1 MQNAIFIGSR
11 TVHQLV
17 AEVANALTVMQSTPQ
32 PSADAAALQAAA
44 EQYAA
49 FAIEVPDPEE
59 RCQALM
65 MLAAELRAAVP
76 TVLPSKAAAFDAL
89 ATILAMLGDAEAA
102 RHLVAARSVGED

>member
-1 MQNAIFIGSR
+1 MQNAMLIGGR

-17 AEVANALTVMQSTPQ
+17 AEVANVLTVMQSTAQ

-49 FAIEVPDPEE
+49 FAIEVPDPEK

-65 MLAAELRAAVP
+65 MLVAELAAAVP

-89 ATILAMLGDAEAA
+89 ATILAMLGDGEAA
-102 RHLVAARSVGED
+102 RHLAAVRTAGEG